1 MIATDPVEQRSAKLL
16 IGGGDG
22 VIRHLPR
29 AALASL
35 FSPGDL
41 VVAND
46 AATLPASLTG
56 IHYPSGRPI
65 EVRLAAWI
73 SAGDLTQFIAI
84 AFGAGDHRTRT
95 EDRMPPPPL
104 SPGDHLVL
112 GPLAATIG
120 RLLEHPRLFR
130 MHFLGDHSSILA
142 GLARHGRPI
151 QYAHVNEPLTLYDV
165 WTKIAANPT
174 AFEPPSAGFALD
186 WHTQARWRQRGIGLA
201 TITHAA
207 GISSTGD
214 PALDLRLPFDEP
226 YRIPEQ
232 TAAAIAQAKAGNG
245 RIVAIGT
252 TVVRALESAALA
264 DGSVRAGGGV
274 ATGRIT
280 RGTPLRVVDAILTGI
295 HQPGE
300 SHFELLRAFADDA
313 VLNQISAKIRAHSY
327 RNHEFGDSLLVECR
341 PSPLSERLSGVSVNV
356 AAYRNVASGPKANRE
371 ELLDMEMVKAS

>member
-1 MIATDPVEQRSAKLL
+1 MIAADLVEQRSPKLF

-46 AATLPASLTG
+46 AATLPASLKG

-104 SPGDHLVL
+104 SPGDYLAL

-130 MHFLGDHSSILA
+130 VHFLGDHSSILA

-151 QYAHVNEPLTLYDV
+151 QYAHVKEPLALYDV
-165 WTKIAANPT
+165 WTKIAAHPT

-186 WHTQARWRQRGIGLA
+186 WHTQARWRQRGVGLA

-232 TAAAIAQAKAGNG
+232 TAAAIEQAKAGNG

-264 DGSVRAGGGV
+264 DGSVRAGCGV

-280 RGTPLRVVDAILTGI
+280 RGTPLQVVDAIITGI

-313 VLNQISAKIRAHSY
+313 VLNQISAKISAHSY

-341 PSPLSERLSGVSVNV
+341 PSLFSDRSSNVRWSGLP
-356 AAYRNVASGPKANRE
+356 R
-371 ELLDMEMVKAS
+371 

>member
-1 MIATDPVEQRSAKLL
+1 MIAADQVEQRSAELL
-16 IGGGDG
+16 IVGGDG
-22 VIRHLPR
+22 DMRHLPR

-46 AATLPASLTG
+46 AATLPAGLKGT
-56 IHYPSGRPI
+56 HYPSSRPI

-73 SAGDLTQFIAI
+73 YAGDLTQFIAI

-95 EDRMPPPPL
+95 EDRVPPPPL
-104 SPGDHLVL
+104 SPGDRLAL

-120 RLLEHPRLFR
+120 RLLEYPRLFR
-130 MHFLGDHSSILA
+130 VHFLGDHSSILA
-142 GLARHGRPI
+142 GLARHGQPI
-151 QYAHVNEPLTLYDV
+151 QYAHVKEPLALYDV
-165 WTKIAANPT
+165 WTKIAADPT

-186 WHTQARWRQRGIGLA
+186 WRTQALWRQRGIGFA

-214 PALDLRLPFDEP
+214 PTLDLRLPFDEP

-232 TAAAIAQAKAGNG
+232 TAAAIAQAKAANG

-252 TVVRALESAALA
+252 TVVRALESAASA

-274 ATGRIT
+274 ASGRIS
-280 RGTPLRVVDAILTGI
+280 RGTPLQVVDAILTGI

-300 SHFELLRAFADDA
+300 SHFELLRAFADDT
-313 VLNQISAKIRAHSY
+313 VLHQISAKISAHGY
-327 RNHEFGDSLLVECR
+327 RNHEFGDSLLVECH
-341 PSPLSERLSGVSVNV
+341 PSLFSERSSKKMRWSGS
-356 AAYRNVASGPKANRE
+356 P
-371 ELLDMEMVKAS
+371 

>member
-1 MIATDPVEQRSAKLL
+1 HNVETARRCRFGNHWIFDRRIAERCHPSGGGARMIAADIAEQRSAKLL
-16 IGGGDG
+16 IVGGNG
-22 VIRHLPR
+22 VIQHLPR
-29 AALASL
+29 TALASL

-46 AATLPASLTG
+46 AATLPASLKG
-56 IHYPSGRPI
+56 IHCPSGRQI
-65 EVRLAAWI
+65 EIRLAAWI

-84 AFGAGDHRTRT
+84 AFGVGDYRTPT
-95 EDRMPPPPL
+95 EDRRLPPPL
-104 SPGDHLVL
+104 SPGDRLALV
-112 GPLAATIG
+112 PLAATIG

-142 GLARHGRPI
+142 DLARHGQPI
-151 QYAHVNEPLTLYDV
+151 QYAHVKEPLALYDV
-165 WTKIAANPT
+165 WTKIAADPT

-186 WHTQARWRQRGIGLA
+186 WRTQALWRQRGIGLG

-232 TAAAIAQAKAGNG
+232 TAAAIAQAKAANG

-252 TVVRALESAALA
+252 TVVRALESAASA

-274 ATGRIT
+274 ASGRIS
-280 RGTPLRVVDAILTGI
+280 RGTPL
-295 HQPGE
+295 Q
-300 SHFELLRAFADDA
+300 
-313 VLNQISAKIRAHSY
+313 
-327 RNHEFGDSLLVECR
+327 
-341 PSPLSERLSGVSVNV
+341 
-356 AAYRNVASGPKANRE
+356 
-371 ELLDMEMVKAS
+371 